1 MNWLD
6 LIVLIPICWWGFKGF
21 HHGLIYEVF
30 AVLAL
35 ILGFWVA
42 KHFSFLLE
50 EWLNIPLA
58 EPIAFVIMFFLV
70 LFLVHLA
77 GKGMQKVVK
86 IAIPEIVDH
95 LLGLGFGIC
104 KVVLVVSILFLL
116 FNKIDK
122 KELLI
127 KKETKEA
134 SVAYRYLEPI
144 APKIL
149 VWKDRFK
156 DQQ

>member
-1 MNWLD
+1 MKMNR
-6 LIVLIPICWWGFKGF
+6 ISGIMAGASA
-21 HHGLIYEVF
+21 F
-30 AVLAL
+30 ALAL